1 MADVTANEALIQ
13 LEQRASA
20 ELREASDEAALRAW
34 NTKYFSEKGEMNA
47 ALRLVGTLPG
57 DQRKAYGQDANR
69 VKQTLTAAY
78 DQALATAK
86 EATLLAES
94 PT

>member
-34 NTKYFSEKGEMNA
+34 KRSR
-47 ALRLVGTLPG
+47 ALV
-57 DQRKAYGQDANR
+57 
-69 VKQTLTAAY
+69 V
-78 DQALATAK
+78 
-86 EATLLAES
+86 
-94 PT
+94 